1 MSRAALSP
9 ALRRPVWALHVLIV
23 GLALHNL
30 VMSQLYRAGVRG
42 GWLSAVAAWKDVLLV
57 GALALVLWGRRGR
70 STELRRVDWLA
81 LAFGGFVVLY
91 AVIPQ
96 SVLGGGATHKGVLYG
111 ARHDLLPVLAYFLG
125 RGLGLTAHERS
136 RLCRT
141 VLFIAGGVAVYGL
154 LDVYLVSLAWWRQ
167 SAGWFGDQ
175 LGLTYHGLSGLPE
188 NFIYNQGGGV
198 IFRRLTSS
206 FLSPLATGYL
216 LVVALFF
223 VPLRGR
229 RWAPPLAALLFAA
242 LLATHTRAALLAL
255 VLGLLVIAALRRA
268 AFPAGLAVL
277 VAVLGFVFVKAYPH
291 LGPRA
296 HFTPTELAQQ
306 EANAHKNPGASNDPT
321 SANESSAS
329 EHFASFRAGARTA
342 IHHPW
347 GFGLGNAGVTAERTN
362 VKVEAG
368 ESTYTELAVET
379 GLLGALVFVA
389 WSLALLGRLRQV
401 PWLAAAFASILF
413 VGLQTDVIGI
423 PWIAVVVWSL
433 AGAEAERPRRNE
445 TALSSQQL

>member
-1 MSRAALSP
+1 
-9 ALRRPVWALHVLIV
+9 
-23 GLALHNL
+23 
-30 VMSQLYRAGVRG
+30 MSQLYRAGVHG
-42 GWLSAVAAWKDVLLV
+42 AWLSAIAAWKDVLLV
-57 GALALVLWGRRGR
+57 GALAFVVWDRRSR
-70 STELRRVDWLA
+70 PLTLLRVDWLA
-81 LAFGGFVVLY
+81 LLFAGFVVAYTL
-91 AVIPQ
+91 IPQ

-125 RGLGLTAHERS
+125 RGLELTSHERS

-141 VLFIAGGVAVYGL
+141 VLFTAGGVALYGL

-167 SAGWFGDQ
+167 SAGWFADQ
-175 LGLTYHGLSGLPE
+175 LGLDYHGLSGLPE

-229 RWAPPLAALLFAA
+229 RWAPPLAALLFVA

-255 VLGLLVIAALRRA
+255 VLGLLVLAALRRA
-268 AFPAGLAVL
+268 VFFAGLAVL
-277 VAVLGFVFVKAYPH
+277 VAVLGFAFVKTYSH

-306 EANAHKNPGASNDPT
+306 EANAQQHPGATNDPT

-347 GFGLGNAGVTAERTN
+347 GFGIGNAGVTAERTDVM
-362 VKVEAG
+362 VKAG

-379 GLLGALVFVA
+379 GLLGGLAFVA
-389 WSLALLGRLRQV
+389 WSLALLWRLRRV
-401 PWLAAAFASILF
+401 PWLAASFAAMLF

-433 AGAEAERPRRNE
+433 AGAEV
-445 TALSSQQL
+445 